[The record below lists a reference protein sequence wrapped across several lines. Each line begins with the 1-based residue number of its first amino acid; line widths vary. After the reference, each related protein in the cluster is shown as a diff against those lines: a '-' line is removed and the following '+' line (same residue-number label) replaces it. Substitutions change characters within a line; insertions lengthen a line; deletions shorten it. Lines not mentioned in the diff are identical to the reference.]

1 VNNYDFFVG
10 YNKMKSENMREDR
23 EEDRHSRKIFIKI
36 VVLLISLV
44 INVFLFYILTSIGI
58 NPFIVLLLLACMA
71 SIVIGSIFR
80 QKKKKSLYV
89 ELYSNKERN
98 KIQRPPR
105 KLDLKIDSDS
115 QKMEQNKTRN
125 VDLDFKYSK
134 SLINKC
140 ENCGIIITGYKNKC
154 PTCGKDFKLKEVIKK
169 CKTCGMT
176 IPKSVKKC
184 PICGNQT

>member
-1 VNNYDFFVG
+1 MFIFNTGNTIMKDE
-10 YNKMKSENMREDR
+10 NK
-23 EEDRHSRKIFIKI
+23 EEPKEEKRHQRGILVKIL
-36 VVLLISLV
+36 LLIISLA
-44 INVFLFYILTSIGI
+44 IIVFLFYIFTSIGI
-58 NPFIVLLLLACMA
+58 NPFILLLLIACMS
-71 SIVIGSIFR
+71 SIILGSIFR
-80 QKKKKSLYV
+80 QKKKKSLYL
-89 ELYSNKERN
+89 ELYPDKERN

-105 KLDLKIDSDS
+105 KLEMKIDTDS
-115 QKMEQNKTRN
+115 KKLEQKRLRN

-140 ENCGIIITGYKNKC
+140 ENCGMTITGYKKNC

-169 CKTCGMT
+169 CKTCGMM

>member
-1 VNNYDFFVG
+1 MFEFNIGNNIMKDENKGEIEEETRPRRGIFV
-10 YNKMKSENMREDR
+10 
-23 EEDRHSRKIFIKI
+23 KI
-36 VVLLISLV
+36 LLLMILLV
-44 INVFLFYILTSIGI
+44 IVAFGFYVLTSIGI
-58 NPFIVLLLLACMA
+58 NPIIVALLLTCM
-71 SIVIGSIFR
+71 SSVIIGFIFR
-80 QKKKKSLYV
+80 QKKKKSLYL
-89 ELYSNKERN
+89 ELYPDKERN

-105 KLDLKIDSDS
+105 KLEIKVDTDS
-115 QKMEQNKTRN
+115 KKLEQTGLRN

-140 ENCGIIITGYKNKC
+140 ENCGMTITGYKKTC

-169 CKTCGMT
+169 CKTCGMM